1 MRRIII
7 TGASGVLGSEL
18 IKQLM
23 ECNQYEIL
31 GLTSSKELVK
41 KKVPGVSYFDAG
53 NLSPNNISEI
63 FKSDSIVVHCA
74 FSREEDGEEL
84 AKSLS
89 FAKQIFTI
97 SSKSGCSVIN
107 ISSRSIYG
115 QKYQPPWTEDS
126 IPVPDT
132 LYAIAKYSSEL
143 LLESICYTNNCAF
156 TSIRL
161 AGLISP
167 KLEKRL
173 INRFVDQVLEGKDIV
188 ISGGKQQFA
197 YLDVRDAAQGIIAIL
212 NSKKNI
218 WKKTYNLGSNKVY
231 TIIDIA
237 QIINCV
243 ANEISKKSSKIVITK
258 NPAKLFDGMDS
269 SILYSDFNWEPKI
282 TIKETIK
289 EIIKRKN
296 YYL

>member
-18 IKQLM
+18 IKQLK
-23 ECNQYEIL
+23 ECNQYEIF

-41 KKVPGVSYFDAG
+41 KKVSGVSYFDAE
-53 NLSPNNISEI
+53 NLSPNNTSEI

-89 FAKQIFTI
+89 FAKLIFTI

-126 IPVPDT
+126 TPVPDT
-132 LYAIAKYSSEL
+132 LYAMAKYSSEL
-143 LLESICYTNNCAF
+143 LLESICSTNNCDF
-156 TSIRL
+156 TSLRL

-173 INRFVDQVLEGKDIV
+173 INRFIDQVLEGKDIV
-188 ISGGKQQFA
+188 ISGGEQQFA
-197 YLDVRDAAQGIIAIL
+197 YLDVRDAAQGIIAITQIDP
-212 NSKKNI
+212 SKWNTI
-218 WKKTYNLGSNKVY
+218 YNLGNIVSYNIMEIAESVVQVAKD
-231 TIIDIA
+231 IGFPNPQIDFSKAEITLFA
-237 QIINCV
+237 EINSTQFFSD
-243 ANEISKKSSKIVITK
+243 ANWLPKYNLESIVRT
-258 NPAKLFDGMDS
+258 LFTH
-269 SILYSDFNWEPKI
+269 K
-282 TIKETIK
+282 TT
-289 EIIKRKN
+289 
-296 YYL
+296 

>member
-23 ECNQYEIL
+23 ECNQYEIF

-41 KKVPGVSYFDAG
+41 KKVSGVSYFDAE
-53 NLSPNNISEI
+53 NLSANNISEI

-74 FSREEDGEEL
+74 FSREEDGEKL

-89 FAKQIFTI
+89 FAKLIFTI

-126 IPVPDT
+126 TPVPDT
-132 LYAIAKYSSEL
+132 LYAMAKYSSEL
-143 LLESICYTNNCAF
+143 LLESICSTNNCDF
-156 TSIRL
+156 TNLRL

-173 INRFVDQVLEGKDIV
+173 INRFVDRVLEGKDIV
-188 ISGGKQQFA
+188 ISGGEQQFA

-212 NSKKNI
+212 NSRKKT
-218 WKKTYNLGSNKVY
+218 WKNTYNLGSKNVY
-231 TIIDIA
+231 SIIDIA
-237 QIINCV
+237 KTINCI
-243 ANEISKKSSKIVITK
+243 ASETSGNSAKIIIKKSPT
-258 NPAKLFDGMDS
+258 KLFDGMDS
-269 SILYSDFNWEPKI
+269 SILYSDSDWEPKI
-282 TIKETIK
+282 TIHETVK
-289 EIIKRKN
+289 EIIKQKTF
-296 YYL
+296 YL